1 MMTEY
6 LKSDSRTPTPEE
18 RHEGGRTLRPDGSS
32 RPMGT
37 GGPTRREFMAL
48 GVGAFVVAA
57 APGLLRPRQRLARR
71 SVPVMGTIA
80 EIGVVHRDER
90 YAQRAI
96 DAAIAELR
104 AVDRTMT
111 RFDDSSEVGRANRE
125 AARRPVPVSAA
136 TAEVVTAALLWAEA
150 SSGSFDPALGRA
162 VELWD
167 VGHRS
172 SPPATSEV
180 RRMAG
185 AALYRGVEV
194 DTRRGEP
201 VVVYRDPAISL
212 DLGGIAK
219 GYGVDRAVA
228 ALREWGIAHALVNV
242 GGDLYAMGT
251 SEDGDAWEVGVRDPD
266 DATKLA
272 ARFRIS
278 DRAIATS
285 GDYEQYFEHGGRR
298 YHHLLDPRTG
308 EPRRTGVRSVTVA
321 ADRCMTADAA
331 GTAVFGEPEGSARRI
346 ITRVDQS
353 AELLHIA

>member
-1 MMTEY
+1 MTEY
-6 LKSDSRTPTPEE
+6 LKPDPGTPTPDD
-18 RHEGGRTLRPDGSS
+18 GRFRPA
-32 RPMGT
+32 
-37 GGPTRREFMAL
+37 GPTRRDFMAL

-57 APGLLRPRQRLARR
+57 VPGLIRPRQRLVRR
-71 SVPVMGTIA
+71 TVPVMGTIA
-80 EIGVVHRDER
+80 DIGVVHRDER

-96 DAAIAELR
+96 DAAMAELR

-111 RFDDSSEVGRANRE
+111 RFSPRSEVGRANRE
-125 AARRPVPVSAA
+125 AALRPVPVSAA
-136 TAEVVTAALLWAEA
+136 TAEVVTAALLWADA
-150 SSGSFDPALGRA
+150 SGGSFDPALGKA

-172 SPPATSEV
+172 SPPAASEV
-180 RRMAG
+180 RRVAG
-185 AALYRGVEV
+185 AALHRGVEV
-194 DTRRGEP
+194 GERHGEP
-201 VVVYRDPAISL
+201 VIVFRDRAISL

-228 ALREWGIAHALVNV
+228 ALREWGIASALVNV
-242 GGDLYAMGT
+242 GGDLYALGT
-251 SEDGDAWEVGVRDPD
+251 SADGDPWEVGVRDPD
-266 DATKLA
+266 DATRLA
-272 ARFRIS
+272 ARFRIT
-278 DRAIATS
+278 DRAIAPS

-331 GTAVFGEPEGSARRI
+331 GTAVFGEPERAARGI
-346 ITRVDQS
+346 IARVDRH